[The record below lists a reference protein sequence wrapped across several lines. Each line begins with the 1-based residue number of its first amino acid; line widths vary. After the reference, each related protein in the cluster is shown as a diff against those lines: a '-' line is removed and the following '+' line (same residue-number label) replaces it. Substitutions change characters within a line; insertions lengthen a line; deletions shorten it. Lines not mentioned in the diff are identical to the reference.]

1 MDTATLAL
9 TEQLSDSKSARRRS
23 AAKKLRKSGDPDT
36 GPSLLVAL
44 KNELRDQRTW
54 ETQYQMIMALG
65 QCQHTE
71 ATEFLEA
78 LSREGRIESVQTGI
92 GDALFRLSGGAEGD
106 LTRALEFIERGDP
119 ELIRGAFQAMAMERV
134 IPSDRMQAQQIV
146 DYGCSLNLGQN
157 DWAVIWLLRA
167 IPGWPPAL
175 VEPLLSHWG
184 TVNFRAQQQIH
195 GAVELAQKQKYY
207 KWSPL

>member
-23 AAKKLRKSGDPDT
+23 AAKKLRKSGDPDS
-36 GPSLLVAL
+36 GPALLVAL

-78 LSREGRIESVQTGI
+78 LSREGRIESVQTAI

-106 LTRALEFIERGDP
+106 LTRVLEFIERGDP
-119 ELIRGAFQAMAMERV
+119 ER
-134 IPSDRMQAQQIV
+134 S
-146 DYGCSLNLGQN
+146 
-157 DWAVIWLLRA
+157 
-167 IPGWPPAL
+167 
-175 VEPLLSHWG
+175 
-184 TVNFRAQQQIH
+184 TVRFKRWR
-195 GAVELAQKQKYY
+195 
-207 KWSPL
+207 WSV